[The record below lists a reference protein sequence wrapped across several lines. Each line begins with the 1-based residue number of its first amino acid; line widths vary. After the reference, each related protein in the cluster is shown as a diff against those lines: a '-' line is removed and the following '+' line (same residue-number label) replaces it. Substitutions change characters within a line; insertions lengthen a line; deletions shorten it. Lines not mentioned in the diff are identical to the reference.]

1 MIGKLVYQ
9 TISFQCK
16 FSNVPGG
23 CPRPDC
29 SYFHPD
35 RSAQAADGS
44 RKLLH
49 DRLQRSRS
57 RSSRENNRS
66 SPYFHPADRSP
77 RGADGSSSSGQF
89 RRSTSRSSREN
100 YQSSPK
106 HRLKGE
112 NKRSIQD
119 AQFETNN
126 PQMHGAEG
134 DAPRLIFVSALFPMM
149 NFFQGQWKCQ
159 TREVVNRRNQ
169 EFRAAGDG
177 GGVAE
182 ED

>member
-1 MIGKLVYQ
+1 MVQIAETSLIAGFNTNHPKLNVIFRWVLVLIGKLVYQ

-35 RSAQAADGS
+35 RSAQAANGN
-44 RKLLH
+44 LLH

-57 RSSRENNRS
+57 RSSRENDRN
-66 SPYFHPADRSP
+66 SPYFHPTDRSP

-100 YQSSPK
+100 EESSPK
-106 HRLKGE
+106 HRLMRE
-112 NKRSIQD
+112 NKRSIED

-126 PQMHGAEG
+126 PEMHGAEA
-134 DAPRLIFVSALFPMM
+134 DALR
-149 NFFQGQWKCQ
+149 
-159 TREVVNRRNQ
+159 
-169 EFRAAGDG
+169 
-177 GGVAE
+177 
-182 ED
+182 